1 MSALYIALA
10 AGVLIPICWLK
21 SMNMLAYFS
30 IAANFLL
37 FFACKYKPPLR
48 SSVFSI
54 HNYALLHREL
64 ASAPGGQ

>member
-37 FFACKYKPPLR
+37 FFAFKYKPP
-48 SSVFSI
+48 
-54 HNYALLHREL
+54 
-64 ASAPGGQ
+64 